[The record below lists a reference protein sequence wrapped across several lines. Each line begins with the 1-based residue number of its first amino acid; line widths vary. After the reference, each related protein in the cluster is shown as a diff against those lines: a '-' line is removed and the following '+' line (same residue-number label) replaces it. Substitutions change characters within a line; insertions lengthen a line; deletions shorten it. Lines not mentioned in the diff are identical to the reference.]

1 MKNSRSKDY
10 VYLRDSEELAQIVE
24 SYWDGLKFSSFHNR
38 MRSIFRDAYRYYYGL
53 TWNDSYSTTTTGE
66 QDEFTAINI
75 NESRSHI
82 IGIMS
87 MTTQNRL
94 VFDCLTQSTDVRAR
108 NNVLIG
114 NSLLDHIFYQ
124 KRLEKPLRSMLEI
137 GLFSGT
143 SFLYVGWKHSDKIT
157 DVNEN
162 GDPYYSGDIEA
173 FPLTLLDVGLNP
185 FKDRFEEQDSF
196 RFRRVMNKFELAQKY
211 ARNDEELREKI
222 MNLPSPNH
230 EQVMELEQEEYGSV
244 WVYYTFHKPCQ
255 ALPQGRMMISCEDA
269 VVLYDDVNPYECIPV
284 ICYRPHT
291 RYGSAFGHA
300 PLFDLMPLQEAA
312 NTLDSSFLTMAE
324 NFAIP
329 NVLAS
334 DRFKAIETD
343 MAGGMKLVQGK
354 PDPEAPNQGF
364 PTPMNMPKPD
374 GVYLNMR
381 DKYSEYMQGI
391 SGQNASV
398 RGQYQTGQS
407 GTAIALATSAAQ
419 MFNSSIEASYIM
431 ASEDAAMLVLKICR
445 LFMSGEEIIEVAGLS
460 QDYAAFNFSD
470 SNLKDISRVKVNLGN
485 PLAKSVAGRAEIGE
499 KLLAQGAI
507 NARDYLNI
515 LLTGQLTE
523 AMEKGSSQ
531 TALMKLE
538 NEMLVQNENPIL
550 SILDNHVL
558 HVEKH
563 RELIDNPIVRKNEQ
577 VVALVMQHI
586 EEHVQTM
593 EVLKVDNPDLL
604 DIALSNPIGTTR
616 QMMGGA
622 VGTPAGQQMPTN
634 APTGE
639 PGEVPPSQ
647 SAEVVAEEGAEP
659 VAASA
664 EQRAEKVQAQANQ
677 TMSGEAQ

>member
-1 MKNSRSKDY
+1 MKNSKSKDY
-10 VYLRDSEELAQIVE
+10 VYLRDSEELASIVE
-24 SYWDGLKFSSFHNR
+24 RYWDGLKSSAFHNR
-38 MRSIFRDAYRYYYGL
+38 MRSIFKEAYKYYYGL
-53 TWNDSYSTTTTGE
+53 SWNDSYSTGTAGE
-66 QDEFTAINI
+66 QDEFSTINI

-114 NSLLDHIFYQ
+114 NALLDHIFYQ
-124 KRLEKPLRSMLEI
+124 KRLEKPTRAMLEI

-143 SFLYVGWKHSDKIT
+143 SFLYIGWKHSDKMK
-157 DVNEN
+157 DALD
-162 GDPYYSGDIEA
+162 GDAYYSGDIEA
-173 FPLTLLDVGLNP
+173 IPLTLLDVGLNP

-196 RFRRVMNKFELAQKY
+196 RFRRVMNKFELAEKY
-211 ARNDEELREKI
+211 ASKNKELHEQI
-222 MNLPSPNH
+222 MNLPPPNH
-230 EQVMELEQEEYGSV
+230 ERVMELDQEEYGSV
-244 WVYYTFHKPCQ
+244 WVYYTFHKPCH
-255 ALPQGRMMISCEDA
+255 ALPKGRMMLSCENS

-284 ICYRPHT
+284 ICYRPHN

-300 PLFDLMPLQEAA
+300 PLFDLMPLQEAS

-343 MAGGMKLVQGK
+343 MAGGMKLVQGR

-364 PTPMNMPKPD
+364 PAPMNMPKPD

-431 ASEDAAMLVLKICR
+431 AAEDAAMLVLKICR

-470 SNLKDISRVKVNLGN
+470 SNLQDISRVKVNLGN

-499 KLLAQGAI
+499 KLLSQGAI

-538 NEMLVQNENPIL
+538 NEMLVQNEKPIM
-550 SILDNHVL
+550 SVLDNHVL

-563 RELIDNPIVRKNEQ
+563 RELIDNPLVRKNEGI
-577 VVALVMQHI
+577 VALVMEHI
-586 EEHVQTM
+586 AEHLEQM
-593 EVLKVDNPDLL
+593 EALKVDNPDLL

-622 VGTPAGQQMPTN
+622 VATPAGQQAPTN
-634 APTGE
+634 APINN
-639 PGEVPPSQ
+639 PAASQ
-647 SAEVVAEEGAEP
+647 TAEAVAEEGPGP
-659 VAASA
+659 VAESA
-664 EQRAEKVQAQANQ
+664 IQRTEKVQAGAD
-677 TMSGEAQ
+677 AQMRGQPPQ

>member
-24 SYWDGLKFSSFHNR
+24 SYWDGIKYSSFHNR

-53 TWNDSYSTTTTGE
+53 TWTDTYSTTTTGE

-284 ICYRPHT
+284 VCYRPHM

-634 APTGE
+634 APEGE
-639 PGEVPPSQ
+639 PGGAQ
-647 SAEVVAEEGAEP
+647 TAEAVMEEGAEP
-659 VAASA
+659 VAESGM
-664 EQRAEKVQAQANQ
+664 QRAEKVQAQADKAVA
-677 TMSGEAQ
+677 GEPQ

>member
-1 MKNSRSKDY
+1 MKNTRSKDY
-10 VYLRDSEELAQIVE
+10 VYLRDSDELARIVE

-53 TWNDSYSTTTTGE
+53 TWNDTYSTTTTGE

-114 NSLLDHIFYQ
+114 NALLDHIYYQ

-143 SFLYVGWKHSDKIT
+143 AFLYVGWKHSDKIK
-157 DVNEN
+157 DVTMD

-196 RFRRVMNKFELAQKY
+196 RFRRVMNKFELAEKY

-284 ICYRPHT
+284 ICYRPHM

-364 PTPMNMPKPD
+364 PSPMNMPKPD

-431 ASEDAAMLVLKICR
+431 AAEDSAMLVLKICR

-470 SNLKDISRVKVNLGN
+470 SNLADISRVKVNLGN

-538 NEMLVQNENPIL
+538 NEMLVQNDRPIL

-563 RELIDNPIVRKNEQ
+563 RELIDNPLVRKNEA

-586 EEHVQTM
+586 EEHIQTM

-639 PGEVPPSQ
+639 PGAAQ
-647 SAEVVAEEGAEP
+647 TAEAVMEEGAEP
-659 VAASA
+659 VAESGM
-664 EQRAEKVQAQANQ
+664 QRAEKVQAQADKAVA
-677 TMSGEAQ
+677 GEPQ

>member
-1 MKNSRSKDY
+1 MKNSKSKDY
-10 VYLRDSEELAQIVE
+10 VYLRDSEELASIVE
-24 SYWDGLKFSSFHNR
+24 RYWEGVKSSSFHNR
-38 MRSIFRDAYRYYYGL
+38 MRSIFKEAYKYYYGL
-53 TWNDSYSTTTTGE
+53 TWNDSYSTSTAGE
-66 QDEFTAINI
+66 QDEYTTINI

-114 NSLLDHIFYQ
+114 NALLDHIFYQ
-124 KRLEKPLRSMLEI
+124 KRLEKPVRSMLEI

-143 SFLYVGWKHSDKIT
+143 AFLYVGWKHSDQMK
-157 DVNEN
+157 DVLD

-196 RFRRVMNKFELAQKY
+196 RFRRVMNKFELAERY
-211 ARNDEELREKI
+211 ASNDKELHEKI
-222 MNLPSPNH
+222 MNLPPPNH
-230 EQVMELEQEEYGSV
+230 ERVMELDQEEYGSV
-244 WVYYTFHKPCQ
+244 WVYYTFHKPCK
-255 ALPQGRMMISCEDA
+255 ALPKGRMMISCENS

-284 ICYRPHT
+284 ICYRPHI

-364 PTPMNMPKPD
+364 PAPMNMPKPD

-431 ASEDAAMLVLKICR
+431 SVEDAAMLVLKICR

-470 SNLKDISRVKVNLGN
+470 SNLQDISRVKVNLGN

-538 NEMLVQNENPIL
+538 NEMLVQNDKPIM
-550 SILDNHVL
+550 SVLDNHVL

-563 RELIDNPIVRKNEQ
+563 RELIDNPLVRKNEGI
-577 VVALVMQHI
+577 VALVMEHI
-586 EEHVQTM
+586 AEHLEQM

-622 VGTPAGQQMPTN
+622 VATPAGMQAPTN
-634 APTGE
+634 APMSQ
-639 PGEVPPSQ
+639 PAPSQ
-647 SAEVVAEEGAEP
+647 TADAVMEEGPGPVAE
-659 VAASA
+659 SA
-664 EQRAEKVQAQANQ
+664 LQRAEKVQQGAENQ
-677 TMSGEAQ
+677 MRGQPPE

>member
-1 MKNSRSKDY
+1 MKNSKSKDY
-10 VYLRDSEELAQIVE
+10 VYLRDSEELASIVE
-24 SYWDGLKFSSFHNR
+24 RYWDGLKSSAFHNR
-38 MRSIFRDAYRYYYGL
+38 MRSIFKEAYKYYYGL
-53 TWNDSYSTTTTGE
+53 SWNDSYSTGTAGE
-66 QDEFTAINI
+66 QDEFSTINI

-114 NSLLDHIFYQ
+114 NALLDHIFYQ
-124 KRLEKPLRSMLEI
+124 KRLEKPTRAMLEI

-143 SFLYVGWKHSDKIT
+143 SFLYIGWKHSDKMK
-157 DVNEN
+157 DALD
-162 GDPYYSGDIEA
+162 GDAYYSGDIEA
-173 FPLTLLDVGLNP
+173 IPLTLLDVGLNP

-196 RFRRVMNKFELAQKY
+196 RFRRVMNKFELAEKY
-211 ARNDEELREKI
+211 ASKNKELHEQI
-222 MNLPSPNH
+222 MNLPPPNH
-230 EQVMELEQEEYGSV
+230 ERVMELDQEEYGSV
-244 WVYYTFHKPCQ
+244 WVYYTFHKPCH
-255 ALPQGRMMISCEDA
+255 ALPKGRMMLSCENS

-284 ICYRPHT
+284 ICYIPHN

-300 PLFDLMPLQEAA
+300 PLFDLMPLQEAS

-343 MAGGMKLVQGK
+343 MAGGMKLVQGR

-364 PTPMNMPKPD
+364 PAPMNMPKPD

-431 ASEDAAMLVLKICR
+431 AAEDAAMLVLKICR

-470 SNLKDISRVKVNLGN
+470 SNLQDISRVKVNLGN

-499 KLLAQGAI
+499 KLLSQGAI

-538 NEMLVQNENPIL
+538 NEMLVQNEKPIM
-550 SILDNHVL
+550 SVLDNHVL

-563 RELIDNPIVRKNEQ
+563 RELIDNPLVRKNEGI
-577 VVALVMQHI
+577 VALVMEHI
-586 EEHVQTM
+586 AEHLEQM
-593 EVLKVDNPDLL
+593 EALKVDNPDLL

-622 VGTPAGQQMPTN
+622 VATPAGQQAPTN
-634 APTGE
+634 SPIGQPAA
-639 PGEVPPSQ
+639 SQ
-647 SAEVVAEEGAEP
+647 TAEAVAEEGPGP
-659 VAASA
+659 VAESA
-664 EQRAEKVQAQANQ
+664 IQRTEKVQAGAD
-677 TMSGEAQ
+677 AQMRGQPPQ